1 MLTTKLNT
9 IYSVFTIDF
18 YFRKDILLFI
28 EIKRNGVTKM
38 SNLTL
43 YTKDNCPQCKMTKKF
58 LADKNVTFEEI
69 NIDVE
74 TQYIDSLKEKGFR
87 SVPVLTTADEKVT
100 IVGFRPDQL
109 RTLAV

>member
-1 MLTTKLNT
+1 MNA
-9 IYSVFTIDF
+9 I
-18 YFRKDILLFI
+18 
-28 EIKRNGVTKM
+28 
-38 SNLTL
+38 TL

-58 LADKNVTFEEI
+58 LADKNLNFEEI

-87 SVPVLTTADEKVT
+87 SVPVITTADEKVT

>member
-1 MLTTKLNT
+1 V
-9 IYSVFTIDF
+9 VFKIDF
-18 YFRKDILLFI
+18 FSQQDILLFI
-28 EIKRNGVTKM
+28 EIKRDGVNRMNTI
-38 SNLTL
+38 TL

-58 LADKNVTFEEI
+58 LADKNLSFEEI

-87 SVPVLTTADEKVT
+87 SVPVITTADEKVT

>member
-1 MLTTKLNT
+1 MTPSHLKSLKKG
-9 IYSVFTIDF
+9 VFAMAKIT
-18 YFRKDILLFI
+18 LFS
-28 EIKRNGVTKM
+28 KN
-38 SNLTL
+38 
-43 YTKDNCPQCKMTKKF
+43 NCMQCKMTKKF